1 MERMVQQ
8 HFKEE
13 TKMDM
18 TTKLHV
24 EIDERFDDI
33 AKLDPSTKEYSAAV
47 DSVTKLMD
55 RAIEIEKFEA
65 SETQNE
71 KQMKEDRKSRLV
83 KNCIDVGSVVLPLAV
98 TIWGA
103 KASFK
108 FEEEGTITT
117 TIGRKFMDKIISFK
131 K

>member
-1 MERMVQQ
+1 MSMV
-8 HFKEE
+8 
-13 TKMDM
+13 
-18 TTKLHV
+18 TKLNV
-24 EIDERFDDI
+24 EIEEKFDEL
-33 AKLDPSTKEYSAAV
+33 AKLDPTTKEYSAAV

-55 RAIEIEKFEA
+55 RAIEIEKLES

-71 KQMKEDRKSRLV
+71 KQMEEDHKSRLV

-108 FEEEGTITT
+108 FEETGTITT
-117 TIGRKFMDKIISFK
+117 SVGRKFMDKIISWK
-131 K
+131 R

>member
-1 MERMVQQ
+1 MSMV
-8 HFKEE
+8 
-13 TKMDM
+13 
-18 TTKLHV
+18 TKLNV
-24 EIDERFDDI
+24 EIEEKFDEL
-33 AKLDPSTKEYSAAV
+33 AKLDPTTKEYSAAV

-55 RAIEIEKFEA
+55 RAIEIEKLES

-71 KQMKEDRKSRLV
+71 KQMEEDRKSRLA

-108 FEEEGTITT
+108 FEETGTITT
-117 TIGRKFMDKIISFK
+117 SVGRKFMDKIISWK
-131 K
+131 R

>member
-1 MERMVQQ
+1 MSMV
-8 HFKEE
+8 
-13 TKMDM
+13 
-18 TTKLHV
+18 TKLNV
-24 EIDERFDDI
+24 EIEEKFDEL
-33 AKLDPSTKEYSAAV
+33 AKLDPTTREYSAAV

-55 RAIEIEKFEA
+55 RAIEIEKLES

-71 KQMKEDRKSRLV
+71 KQMEEDRKSRLV

-108 FEEEGTITT
+108 FEETGTITT
-117 TIGRKFMDKIISFK
+117 SVGRKFMDKIISWK
-131 K
+131 R

>member
-1 MERMVQQ
+1 MSMV
-8 HFKEE
+8 
-13 TKMDM
+13 
-18 TTKLHV
+18 TKLNV
-24 EIDERFDDI
+24 EIEEKFDEL
-33 AKLDPSTKEYSAAV
+33 AKLDPTTKEYSAAV

-55 RAIEIEKFEA
+55 RAIEIGKLES

-71 KQMKEDRKSRLV
+71 KQMEEDRKSRLV

-108 FEEEGTITT
+108 FEETGTITT
-117 TIGRKFMDKIISFK
+117 SVGRKFMDKIISWK
-131 K
+131 R

>member
-1 MERMVQQ
+1 MSMV
-8 HFKEE
+8 
-13 TKMDM
+13 
-18 TTKLHV
+18 TKLNV
-24 EIDERFDDI
+24 EIEEKFDEL
-33 AKLDPSTKEYSAAV
+33 AKLNPTTKEYSAAV

-55 RAIEIEKFEA
+55 RAIEIEKLES

-71 KQMKEDRKSRLV
+71 KQMEEDRKSRLV

-108 FEEEGTITT
+108 FEETGTITT
-117 TIGRKFMDKIISFK
+117 SVGRKFMDKIISWK
-131 K
+131 R

>member
-1 MERMVQQ
+1 MSMV
-8 HFKEE
+8 
-13 TKMDM
+13 
-18 TTKLHV
+18 TKLNV
-24 EIDERFDDI
+24 EIEEKFNEL
-33 AKLDPSTKEYSAAV
+33 AKLDPTTKEYSAAV

-55 RAIEIEKFEA
+55 RAIEIEKLES

-71 KQMKEDRKSRLV
+71 KQMEEDRKSRLV

-108 FEEEGTITT
+108 FEETGTITT
-117 TIGRKFMDKIISFK
+117 SVGRKFMDKIISWK
-131 K
+131 R

>member
-1 MERMVQQ
+1 MSMV
-8 HFKEE
+8 
-13 TKMDM
+13 
-18 TTKLHV
+18 TKLNV
-24 EIDERFDDI
+24 EIEEKFDEL
-33 AKLDPSTKEYSAAV
+33 AKLDPTTKEYSAAV

-55 RAIEIEKFEA
+55 RAIEIEKLES

-71 KQMKEDRKSRLV
+71 KQMEEDRKSRLV

-108 FEEEGTITT
+108 FEETGTITT
-117 TIGRKFMDKIISFK
+117 SVGRKFMDKIIFWK

>member
-1 MERMVQQ
+1 MS
-8 HFKEE
+8 
-13 TKMDM
+13 M

-24 EIDERFDDI
+24 EIDKRFDDL
-33 AKLDPSTKEYSAAV
+33 AELDPSSKEYSAAV

-55 RAIEIEKFEA
+55 RAIEIEKIEA
-65 SETQNE
+65 SETHNE

-83 KNCIDVGSVVLPLAV
+83 KNCIDVGSIVLPLAV

-108 FEEEGTITT
+108 FEETGTITT
-117 TIGRKFMDKIISFK
+117 GIGRKFMDKLISK

>member
-1 MERMVQQ
+1 
-8 HFKEE
+8 
-13 TKMDM
+13 MDM

-47 DSVTKLMD
+47 ESVTKLMD

-65 SETQNE
+65 SETRNE
-71 KQMKEDRKSRLV
+71 EQMKEDRRSRLV
-83 KNCIDVGSVVLPLAV
+83 KNCIDVGSVILPLAV

-117 TIGRKFMDKIISFK
+117 TVGRKFIDKIVSFK

>member
-1 MERMVQQ
+1 MS
-8 HFKEE
+8 
-13 TKMDM
+13 M

-24 EIDERFDDI
+24 EIEDKFDKL
-33 AKLDPSTKEYSAAV
+33 AELDPSSKEYSSAV

-55 RAIEIEKFEA
+55 RAIEIEKLET
-65 SETQNE
+65 SEIYNE
-71 KQMKEDRKSRLV
+71 EQMKENRKARLV

-108 FEEEGTITT
+108 FEETGTITT
-117 TIGRKFMDKIISFK
+117 GIGRKFMDKLISK